1 MRETPADWD
10 ALRLLDAPVWFTRR
24 HLWPMAAMILP
35 ARLIAVAPGTVG
47 QALTWGVAP
56 EAAGPA
62 FWIGT
67 ALTWLGAM
75 VSGVVMTALYVAVA
89 HQVGARLAGRAVGPR
104 ESWAFA
110 LRPAVLAT
118 GAMVFVLA
126 MVGWLMCF
134 VPGLFIAALL
144 GLTLPVMVEEGRV
157 GGAALDRAMEL
168 ARHGRRGRWFTSTG
182 ALVMCLGFAWTWIT
196 YAVGSLVTLPIG
208 VLAAAAGV
216 KAAMSGAVAT
226 DVMSIIPGWLAVVV
240 NLGSA
245 VLVVP
250 ADLYLITALALVYRR
265 AVDLLEGRDLE
276 AAIAGRGT

>member
-24 HLWPMAAMILP
+24 HLWPMVAMIVP
-35 ARLIAVAPGTVG
+35 ARLVAVAPSTLG

-56 EAAGPA
+56 DAAGPA

-67 ALTWLGAM
+67 ALTWLGALC
-75 VSGVVMTALYVAVA
+75 SAVVMAALYAAIA
-89 HQVGARLAGRAVGPR
+89 HQVGARLAGRPASTR
-104 ESWAFA
+104 QSWAFA
-110 LRPAVLAT
+110 LRPAVFAT
-118 GAMVFVLA
+118 GAVVFVLA
-126 MVGWLMCF
+126 TVGWLMCF
-134 VPGLFIAALL
+134 VPGLFVAALL
-144 GLTLPVMVEEGRV
+144 GLALPVMVEEGRV

-182 ALVMCLGFAWTWIT
+182 ALVMCAGFAWVMIS
-196 YAVGSLVTLPIG
+196 YAVGSLVTLPVG

-216 KAAMSGAVAT
+216 KAATSGAMGA
-226 DVMSIIPGWLAVVV
+226 DPMAMLPGWLAVVV

-250 ADLYLITALALVYRR
+250 ADVYLVTALALLYRR
-265 AVDLLEGRDLE
+265 AVDLLEGHDLE
-276 AAIAGRGT
+276 AAIAERAP